1 MDYYLWF
8 KTFHIFFMFAWFAGI
23 FYLPR
28 IYVNIAENT
37 DNSTRERLILMSER
51 LLRFILPMAFF
62 ALLFGFLM
70 VANAFGVDSI
80 FKQSWLLTKLI
91 MAILVL
97 LYQWMCYQ
105 ILLKIKNNKLSY
117 SSKALRLFNEIPV
130 FFLIVSI
137 AAAVFK
143 VLMKE
148 ESFLAISGYD
158 PSGGAGVIADSQ
170 VSSYFGIPFC
180 SLLTCISNQDTSSVH
195 TVQPMDKSF
204 MLDVAERIKRR

>member
-1 MDYYLWF
+1 
-8 KTFHIFFMFAWFAGI
+8 MFAWFAGI

-105 ILLKIKNNKLSY
+105 ILLKIKNNQL
-117 SSKALRLFNEIPV
+117 N
-130 FFLIVSI
+130 
-137 AAAVFK
+137 
-143 VLMKE
+143 
-148 ESFLAISGYD
+148 
-158 PSGGAGVIADSQ
+158 
-170 VSSYFGIPFC
+170 
-180 SLLTCISNQDTSSVH
+180 
-195 TVQPMDKSF
+195 
-204 MLDVAERIKRR
+204 

>member
-28 IYVNIAENT
+28 IFVNIAENT

-143 VLMKE
+143 
-148 ESFLAISGYD
+148 F
-158 PSGGAGVIADSQ
+158 
-170 VSSYFGIPFC
+170 
-180 SLLTCISNQDTSSVH
+180 
-195 TVQPMDKSF
+195 
-204 MLDVAERIKRR
+204 